1 MTNKGKQAGTQIKA
15 ATDSVA
21 LRNLN
26 RLGGEPK
33 VELEWRRCLR
43 LLAPQQSVG
52 HAVQDAALVIN

>member
-26 RLGGEPK
+26 RLGGEPRSEK
-33 VELEWRRCLR
+33 GKIKSNWNG
-43 LLAPQQSVG
+43 A
-52 HAVQDAALVIN
+52 AV